1 MYKAIFFFTFRSVHD
16 EYILSSQSVYCI
28 VIKNNAYRKHIA
40 QCNHK
45 SRQDTYKSSEEAWFN
60 SDGKEKRNFGA
71 PEIWVLKDG

>member
-28 VIKNNAYRKHIA
+28 VIKNNTYRKHIA

-45 SRQDTYKSSEEAWFN
+45 SRQDTYKSSEEA
-60 SDGKEKRNFGA
+60 
-71 PEIWVLKDG
+71 